1 MTRFVGMIM
10 GAILLALIFNI
21 GIVCAV
27 DGNETQAD
35 LNVSKVVSSTG
46 PYEINDEVTW
56 VVTVWNNGPG
66 NATNITITEDI
77 SHLAGLKNI
86 TAGVGLGRYNTTTNI
101 WTIDELKNA
110 SYTTL
115 TLKTTFNT
123 SGNKINKVTISAL
136 NETDPIVNNNHA
148 EATIQINASDIIKPQ
163 RPQADLNVSKVVSS
177 TGPYEI
183 DDEVT
188 WVVTVWNN
196 GPGNATNI
204 TIADDISHLTGLKNI
219 TAVAG
224 HGRYNTTTNIWN
236 IDELK
241 NASYTTLTLK
251 TTFNTSGDKINKVD
265 ITALNETDPILN
277 NNHAEATVR
286 FNASGNITPDSRVS
300 ANLVIKPT
308 TLNLKSKG
316 VFTVHV
322 SLTGAGLKPAAD
334 ERKKPRIDYANS
346 SLTCSEAEL
355 VRATASGKDG
365 GTLIA
370 KFYRKDL
377 ENVTPG
383 EGIQINCSGTLAVNG
398 MIIPVEGS
406 DTIRVIGEKKG
417 LDKVL
422 SRLWKFLGIEKD
434 DVEITEG
441 EDGNI
446 TVTLS
451 LNPDSFKNP
460 GQAKKILKINNN
472 ESETTAGNETA
483 VSDQP
488 RGGKEKNSKNNGD
501 NKIREKNADDKPDKG
516 NKGSDKQDDEAPGKS
531 NGKRISDKAM

>member
-1 MTRFVGMIM
+1 MTRIFGMII
-10 GAILLALIFNI
+10 GVILLALVFNS
-21 GIVCAV
+21 GIVCAA
-27 DGNETQAD
+27 DGEETHAD
-35 LNVSKVVSSTG
+35 LNVSKT
-46 PYEINDEVTW
+46 VT
-56 VVTVWNNGPG
+56 
-66 NATNITITEDI
+66 
-77 SHLAGLKNI
+77 
-86 TAGVGLGRYNTTTNI
+86 
-101 WTIDELKNA
+101 
-110 SYTTL
+110 
-115 TLKTTFNT
+115 
-123 SGNKINKVTISAL
+123 
-136 NETDPIVNNNHA
+136 
-148 EATIQINASDIIKPQ
+148 
-163 RPQADLNVSKVVSS
+163 S

-188 WVVTVWNN
+188 WAITLWNN
-196 GPGNATNI
+196 GPANATSI
-204 TIADDISHLTGLKNI
+204 TLKDDISQLQGLKNI

-224 HGRYNTTTNIWN
+224 RGKYNTTTNIWN

-251 TTFNTSGDKINKVD
+251 TTFSTAGDKTNKVT

-286 FNASGNITPDSRVS
+286 FNASGTITPDSRVS

-322 SLTGAGLKPAAD
+322 SLTGAGLNPAAD

-346 SLTCSEAEL
+346 SLTCSGAEL
-355 VRATASGKDG
+355 VRASASGKDG
-365 GTLIA
+365 RTLIA
-370 KFYRKDL
+370 KFYRQDL

-383 EGIQINCSGTLAVNG
+383 EGIRINCSGTLAVNG

-441 EDGNI
+441 EDGDI

-451 LNPDSFKNP
+451 LNPDNFKNP
-460 GQAKKILKINNN
+460 GQAKKMLKIKDN
-472 ESETTAGNETA
+472 EPTTEAVNDTA
-483 VSDQP
+483 VSDQIRKGRKNPYKKQWTTINKSEREMPMIILISAIKDQISRMMSP
-488 RGGKEKNSKNNGD
+488 RGSQTE
-501 NKIREKNADDKPDKG
+501 
-516 NKGSDKQDDEAPGKS
+516 
-531 NGKRISDKAM
+531 KRIRDKAMCHSFFA